1 MMFIDYFFKSCM
13 LLPYLEFLQATGVS
27 VRFFRLQIYTTKINR
42 IIIKWSSKMPSFYKH
57 SFKLGCYVTI
67 LLFPIAMYF
76 VIASL
81 FSGSS
86 KSVSG
91 EKNVSSTSLPSARL
105 EILLPFVN
113 LPASQVGYY
122 IIALLICSV
131 VHEFGHGISAVLDD
145 VPVVG
150 FGLSFI
156 FIIPVAFTGEIANLT
171 QRYEIMK

>member
-1 MMFIDYFFKSCM
+1 
-13 LLPYLEFLQATGVS
+13 
-27 VRFFRLQIYTTKINR
+27 
-42 IIIKWSSKMPSFYKH
+42 MPSFYKH

-91 EKNVSSTSLPSARL
+91 ERNVSSASVPSENAARL
-105 EILLPFVN
+105 EILLPGVN
-113 LPASQVGYY
+113 LPVNQVGYY

-156 FIIPVAFTGEIANLT
+156 FIIPVAFTGEIAKLDLT
-171 QRYEIMK
+171 I